1 MNEVDAGAM
10 ITLLYV
16 RPASEGETELDRTV
30 GVVAERY
37 ARWVELR
44 VMCPEELIGRV
55 VDARSPMLFL
65 VRAGQVVSEA
75 IGALLPAR
83 ELDRAVREAV
93 EWPAPSA
100 A

>member
-1 MNEVDAGAM
+1 MIEMGAAGTGAM

-16 RPASEGETELDRTV
+16 RPGSDAETELDRTV

-44 VMCPEELIGRV
+44 IERV
-55 VDARSPMLFL
+55 LDAGSPMLRL

-93 EWPAPSA
+93 EWPAA

>member
-1 MNEVDAGAM
+1 M

-16 RPASEGETELDRTV
+16 RPASDDETELDRTV

-44 VMCPEELIGRV
+44 VMCPEELTGRV
-55 VDARSPMLFL
+55 VDARSPTLFL
-65 VRAGQVVSEA
+65 LRAGQVVSEA
-75 IGALLPAR
+75 IGALLPVR
-83 ELDRAVREAV
+83 ELDRAVRQAV
-93 EWPAPSA
+93 EWPVPSA